1 MSSSHRA
8 KDTGQ
13 YKPHTGGVVQEP
25 SVEHLDL
32 ANAAKPAA
40 QNFRR
45 GPLGS
50 QTGHARDPG
59 ELPAPTVA
67 AAPPPAE

>member
-8 KDTGQ
+8 KDTGK
-13 YKPHTGGVVQEP
+13 YKPHSPGVDQQP

-32 ANAAKPAA
+32 ATPTRPVNENFQRGALGAK
-40 QNFRR
+40 
-45 GPLGS
+45 
-50 QTGHARDPG
+50 TGHARDPG

-67 AAPPPAE
+67 AAPPPTP